1 METLA
6 NELDDKRSESWS
18 GSLTGSGSSPGYDF
32 NNGAQGWTFSNS
44 FSGRVTTPACG
55 YNGSSGGSLRTYAGS
70 TYATSPVIDLSN
82 RVSIPFHAWV
92 HEGRSGC
99 GETPDPNE
107 NLQFQYK
114 NAAGTWTAFRTFSG
128 GGAVTSN
135 SQFMTTLPAGA
146 YHSNFQVRIHQN
158 SGSGTCCDYW
168 FVDDVKI
175 VLPPVTEWTSPS
187 FGYNTSNS
195 FSLAEGPYAPMYLNG
210 IIHSLMRKLN
220 VANHSMHENKWE
232 KKKFIGNEMLGKTI
246 GIIGFGNIGKKI
258 SEISKAY
265 GINVVVHSSSLTE
278 TDANNLEVE
287 NLSVEN
293 LLEAS
298 DIITFHNKLSEKSK
312 YLINSETLKLVKN
325 DAIIVNCA
333 RGGLVNEEDIKKAL
347 DSGMLGGYG
356 CDVYENEP
364 EQNSIFAGL
373 ENVVMTPHIG
383 ASTVEAQEKVA

>member
-1 METLA
+1 MNKILIADNVSKAVSEVFDKNDILYDTKVGLSEEELA
-6 NELDDKRSESWS
+6 LEIIDYTGLIVRSAVTVTEKIINNAKNLRVI
-18 GSLTGSGSSPGYDF
+18 GRPGVGVD
-32 NNGAQGWTFSNS
+32 N
-44 FSGRVTTPACG
+44 V
-55 YNGSSGGSLRTYAGS
+55 
-70 TYATSPVIDLSN
+70 DL
-82 RVSIPFHAWV
+82 
-92 HEGRSGC
+92 
-99 GETPDPNE
+99 
-107 NLQFQYK
+107 
-114 NAAGTWTAFRTFSG
+114 NAATAKGIVVMNTPLGNVQATAELTF
-128 GGAVTSN
+128 
-135 SQFMTTLPAGA
+135 
-146 YHSNFQVRIHQN
+146 
-158 SGSGTCCDYW
+158 
-168 FVDDVKI
+168 
-175 VLPPVTEWTSPS
+175 
-187 FGYNTSNS
+187 
-195 FSLAEGPYAPMYLNG
+195 G

-278 TDANNLEVE
+278 KDANNLEVE

-293 LLEAS
+293 LLEVS

-312 YLINSETLKLVKN
+312 YLINSESLKLVKN

-347 DSGMLGGYG
+347 ESGMLGGYG

-383 ASTVEAQEKVA
+383 ASTVEAQEKVAYQIAEQIVEFIKNNKIINQVNK